1 MEKPLDR
8 INVEVN
14 GVQHIIFNTSPK
26 TSLNEWLRSQPGLK
40 GKEHIAIL
48 GVRVSG
54 LIVRFCFLLFLT
66 GPNTFDVSAV
76 IVIHQTSVNFSKMG
90 RRSRGCK
97 RKHFFTKLG
106 NLNAKISR
114 LE

>member
-8 INVEVN
+8 INVKVN

-48 GVRVSG
+48 EVRVQGRIQDFSYV
-54 LIVRFCFLLFLT
+54 LVLRVA
-66 GPNTFDVSAV
+66 NT
-76 IVIHQTSVNFSKMG
+76 
-90 RRSRGCK
+90 RG
-97 RKHFFTKLG
+97 T
-106 NLNAKISR
+106 
-114 LE
+114 

>member
-1 MEKPLDR
+1 MSEKLMEKPVDR

-48 GVRVSG
+48 GMRGDCLVGGRVR
-54 LIVRFCFLLFLT
+54 
-66 GPNTFDVSAV
+66 
-76 IVIHQTSVNFSKMG
+76 
-90 RRSRGCK
+90 
-97 RKHFFTKLG
+97 
-106 NLNAKISR
+106 
-114 LE
+114 